1 MAGGMGDKTAWR
13 LVARGWRPNSKL
25 GDLAQP
31 RQCPALWPAKEPSD
45 GIAKLCKYPDARLR
59 NSP

>member
-1 MAGGMGDKTAWR
+1 MAGGMGNKTAWR

-31 RQCPALWPAKEPSD
+31 RQCPALWPAKEPSV
-45 GIAKLCKYPDARLR
+45 GIAKLCKYPNAR
-59 NSP
+59 